1 MFRLLCRPRF
11 RDPLLDLT
19 LGLVGRIPAT
29 SPMSDEAITSLAR
42 PRPQHSIDPSA
53 TAALAIALALSRHL
67 LSTVLLS
74 RSPLHVA
81 GKLNTTTFALSDTI
95 YALAQRL
102 KDSCNC
108 LILSLSTCY
117 RQHPPWARTIGTT
130 SSDKIKHSYERIQR
144 PLVRPS
150 LPAVER
156 SGVGYIFHVDSARD
170 RCWRI
175 RPRQSSR
182 APWISS
188 STLAVPAGANGS
200 PSVTLA

>member
-11 RDPLLDLT
+11 RNPLFDFT

-42 PRPQHSIDPSA
+42 PQPQQSTPPPPPLSPSPSPV
-53 TAALAIALALSRHL
+53 TSCHRLAVS
-67 LSTVLLS
+67 LS

-102 KDSCNC
+102 KDPCTC

-130 SSDKIKHSYERIQR
+130 SSDKIQHSYERIQR

-156 SGVGYIFHVDSARD
+156 SGVGDISHVDSARD
-170 RCWRI
+170 CRWRI

-182 APWISS
+182 APWISP

-200 PSVTLA
+200 PSVALA